1 MVRSHQCRD
10 APLHPFGIT
19 GLPFQLPSASINN
32 PTRAMSLV
40 DRYIAYSGCTESGIE
55 LFLRCFERSK
65 SCIPMG
71 LAKSD
76 SSASKISLPVSFSK
90 AVSAALK
97 SQF

>member
-55 LFLRCFERSK
+55 LFSRCFERS
-65 SCIPMG
+65 MG